1 MPPQDFARK
10 RNKTATRRKAG
21 ARTKPAN
28 PSISA
33 VPAWQWFGAGMVSGV
48 FLCLLLWLAGQQPEV
63 TDRVKDLGDAIGG
76 PPQQSPEFD
85 FYELLPEQ
93 TVEIKVDAADI
104 KAARVNQ
111 SMEQYLLQAGSF
123 KLAKDA
129 DRRRGELI
137 LLGLDARVEE
147 TQGDNGRWFR
157 VYIGPFESRS
167 RLAKARSLTAQQG
180 IDTLLLK
187 RPKQG

>member
-10 RNKTATRRKAG
+10 RSKTATKRKSGTAK
-21 ARTKPAN
+21 KPRV
-28 PSISA
+28 PVSTP

-48 FLCLLLWLAGQQPEV
+48 FVCLLLWLASQQPAV
-63 TDRVKDLGDAIGG
+63 TERVEELGVAIGST
-76 PPQQSPEFD
+76 PQPSPEFD

-93 TVEIKVDAADI
+93 TVEINVDQAAID
-104 KAARVNQ
+104 ATRVNAA
-111 SMEQYLLQAGSF
+111 MDQYLLQAGSF

-147 TQGDNGRWFR
+147 TRGDNGRWFR
-157 VYIGPFESRS
+157 VYVGPFETRS

>member
-10 RNKTATRRKAG
+10 RNRTSTRNKAG
-21 ARTKPAN
+21 ARTKASR
-28 PSISA
+28 PSASP
-33 VPAWQWFGAGMVSGV
+33 VPAWQWFGAGMISGV

-63 TDRVKDLGDAIGG
+63 TQRVDALSEAIGG
-76 PPQQSPEFD
+76 PVQQSPAFD

-93 TVEIKVDAADI
+93 TVEINVDKADI
-104 KAARVNQ
+104 AAARVNET
-111 SMEQYLLQAGSF
+111 MDRYLLQAGSF

-137 LLGLDARVEE
+137 LLGLDANVEE
-147 TQGDNGRWFR
+147 IKGDNGRWFR